1 MNDNAGRICTV
12 KFVVDNRTHKL
23 KAFFVFYI
31 KFQISLTAPLIMGK
45 FKAQWIDLRH
55 IATTLKKALKSQEI

>member
-1 MNDNAGRICTV
+1 
-12 KFVVDNRTHKL
+12 
-23 KAFFVFYI
+23 
-31 KFQISLTAPLIMGK
+31 MGK